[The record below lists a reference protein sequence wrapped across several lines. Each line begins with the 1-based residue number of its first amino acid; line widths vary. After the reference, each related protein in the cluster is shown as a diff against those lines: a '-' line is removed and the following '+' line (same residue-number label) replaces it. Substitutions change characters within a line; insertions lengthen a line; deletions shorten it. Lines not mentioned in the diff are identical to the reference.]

1 MNSTI
6 YKCFH
11 QMHDRPRIFEHDA
24 TRIFQVDRS
33 LNGVVGKLQEAE
45 FSRLPY
51 NSFVSSGNGNH
62 HLVRKPYPL
71 VGPSML

>member
-6 YKCFH
+6 YKCC
-11 QMHDRPRIFEHDA
+11 
-24 TRIFQVDRS
+24 V
-33 LNGVVGKLQEAE
+33 LQDTGIAD
-45 FSRLPY
+45 FILYKAY

-62 HLVRKPYPL
+62 YLVRKPYPL